1 MATYKSIAYDQFISN
16 GGSQVLLAET
26 TASSSATVSFTSG
39 INSTYKEYLFRFID
53 IHPSADGANLTIQAS
68 TDSGSSYGIAITSTY
83 FRALANEGD
92 SDAGLSYSVGDDL
105 HQSTAYQEL
114 MNTGNDNDQ
123 SGAGW
128 LRLFNPSST
137 TFVKHFI
144 STTSNVTLDNYERN
158 IFAAGY
164 FNTTSALDA
173 IQFKMDSG
181 NIDAGTIKMYGIN

>member
-1 MATYKSIAYDQFISN
+1 MATYKSIAYDQALANPSAM
-16 GGSQVLLAET
+16 VLLQTE
-26 TASSSATVSFTSG
+26 TASASGDVSFTSD
-39 INSTYKEYLFRFID
+39 IDDTYKEYFFRFID
-53 IHPSADGANLTIQAS
+53 IHPSADGANFSFQAS
-68 TDSGSSYGIAITSTY
+68 TDGGSSYGVTITTLY
-83 FRALANEGD
+83 FRALNNEGD
-92 SDAGLSYSVGDDL
+92 SDAGLSYSAGDDL

-128 LRLFNPSST
+128 LRLFNPAST
-137 TFVKHFI
+137 TFMKQFI
-144 STTSNVTLDNYERN
+144 SSTSNVTLDNYERN
-158 IFAAGY
+158 IYASGY

>member
-1 MATYKSIAYDQFISN
+1 MATYKSIAYDQALANPSAM
-16 GGSQVLLAET
+16 VLLQTE
-26 TASSSATVSFTSG
+26 TASASGDVSFTSD
-39 INSTYKEYLFRFID
+39 IDDTYKEYFFRFID

>member
-1 MATYKSIAYDQFISN
+1 MATYKSIAYDQALANPSAM
-16 GGSQVLLAET
+16 VLLQTE
-26 TASSSATVSFTSG
+26 TASASGDVSFTSD
-39 INSTYKEYLFRFID
+39 IDDTYKEYFFRFID
-53 IHPSADGANLTIQAS
+53 IHPSADGANFSFQAS
-68 TDSGSSYGIAITSTY
+68 TDGGSSYGVTITTLY
-83 FRALANEGD
+83 FRALNNEGD

-105 HQSTAYQEL
+105 AQSTAYQEL

-128 LRLFNPSST
+128 LRLFNPAST
-137 TFVKHFI
+137 TFMKQFI
-144 STTSNVTLDNYERN
+144 SSTSNVTLDNYERN
-158 IFAAGY
+158 IYASGY

>member
-1 MATYKSIAYDQFISN
+1 MATYKSIAYDQALANPSAM
-16 GGSQVLLAET
+16 VLLQTE
-26 TASSSATVSFTSG
+26 TASASGDVSFTSD
-39 INSTYKEYLFRFID
+39 IDDTYKEYFFRFID
-53 IHPSADGANLTIQAS
+53 IHPSADGANFSFQAS
-68 TDSGSSYGIAITSTY
+68 TDGGSSYGVTITTLY
-83 FRALANEGD
+83 FRALNNEGD

-105 HQSTAYQEL
+105 AQSTAYQEL

-158 IFAAGY
+158 IYASGY